1 MEESSRRAALDAL
14 GEIPRASFV
23 FGPTPLLDAPQLTE
37 TYGRDGADGAPP
49 PVLLKM
55 DAWSGPGL
63 GGNKVRKLE
72 YLLAPEAMEGVDTL
86 ITSGSA
92 QSNHARVTAALAAR
106 LGLRCILVLNGDPG
120 DPPRGNALLHRL
132 LGAEVR
138 RVDRSEEREPAAGA
152 AAREVEDAGGTPLV
166 IPVGA
171 STPLGALGYVTG
183 ALELDRQITGRG
195 FHDDAPIWIV
205 AATSSCGTVAGL
217 ALGFTLLG
225 RDDIRILAVSADL
238 PAPEIQS
245 EVTRLARG
253 AGRLLGWQGGLLPDL
268 LVPTDSQVGAGY
280 GISTEASHEA
290 IHRWATLEGV
300 VLDPTYTAKAAA
312 GLVEGFANGRFS
324 DAGAVVFL
332 HTGGHPALF
341 A

>member
-1 MEESSRRAALDAL
+1 MGALSRREALDRL
-14 GEIPRASFV
+14 SDVPRASFV
-23 FGPTPLLDAPQLTE
+23 FGPTPLLDAPNLTRE
-37 TYGRDGADGAPP
+37 LGPDAP

-72 YLLAPEAMEGVDTL
+72 YLLAPETLEGVDTL

-106 LGLRCILVLNGDPG
+106 LGLRCTLVLNGEAG

-132 LGAEVR
+132 LGAEIR
-138 RVDRSEEREPAAGA
+138 PVDTPEERSPEAER
-152 AAREVEDAGGTPLV
+152 AAREVEDGGGVPLV

-171 STPLGALGYVTG
+171 STPLGVLGYVEG
-183 ALELDRQITGRG
+183 ALELDRQLSARRLHGEG
-195 FHDDAPIWIV
+195 PLWIV

-225 RDDIRILAVSADL
+225 REDVRVLAVSADL
-238 PAPEIQS
+238 PAPEIRS
-245 EVTRLARG
+245 EVTRLAAG
-253 AGRLLGWQGGLLPDL
+253 ASRLLGWEGDLLPGSL
-268 LVPTDSQVGAGY
+268 HPTDDYVGGGY
-280 GISTEASHEA
+280 GIPTEASHRA

-300 VLDPTYTAKAAA
+300 VLDPTYTSKAAS
-312 GLVEGFANGRFS
+312 GLVGEHSRGRF
-324 DAGAVVFL
+324 DGARAVVFL
-332 HTGGHPALF
+332 HTGGHPALL